1 MLITTLLSS
10 LLLTTPTFGG
20 IYGDLRLGEKYLA
33 DVKLTLACG
42 EATAEATTDA
52 KGSFRLTVKGEGK
65 CRVTVDY
72 EGQSASVEV
81 VVFEKPARYRL
92 VLEETGG
99 KYVLKRV

>member
-1 MLITTLLSS
+1 MLT
-10 LLLTTPTFGG
+10 LLLTSLSLVAPAFGG

-33 DVKLTLACG
+33 GVKVTLACG
-42 EATAEATTDA
+42 EATAEAKTDGE
-52 KGSFRLTVKGEGK
+52 GSFRLTVKGEGK

-72 EGQSASVEV
+72 EGQTPSVEV

-99 KYVLKRV
+99 KYTLKRV